1 MVYIVRLEV
10 DTQEDYNGVEKVLEE
25 SKLVK
30 DVDIIDFYE
39 EEDLLM

>member
-10 DTQEDYNGVEKVLEE
+10 DTQEDYNEVEKVLEE
-25 SKLVK
+25 NELVK

>member
-10 DTQEDYNGVEKVLEE
+10 DTQEDYNEVEKVLEE

>member
-10 DTQEDYNGVEKVLEE
+10 DTQEDYNEVEKVLEE

-30 DVDIIDFYE
+30 D
-39 EEDLLM
+39 EDLLM

>member
-10 DTQEDYNGVEKVLEE
+10 DTPMDYNEVEKALEKNE
-25 SKLVK
+25 LVR
-30 DVDIIDFYE
+30 DIDLIDFYE